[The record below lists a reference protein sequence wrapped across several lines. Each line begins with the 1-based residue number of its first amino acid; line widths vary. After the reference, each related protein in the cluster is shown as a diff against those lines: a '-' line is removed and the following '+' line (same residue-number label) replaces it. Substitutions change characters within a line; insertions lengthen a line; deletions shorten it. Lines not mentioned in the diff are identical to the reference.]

1 MVLTITLAIAAII
14 GIIYGIINKN
24 KPLGIVSVI
33 TLILIIAA
41 WIYFY
46 NNPY

>member
-1 MVLTITLAIAAII
+1 MAFGIALTIAAII
-14 GIIYGIINKN
+14 GIIYGIINRN
-24 KPLGIVSVI
+24 KPLGMISRI
-33 TLILIIAA
+33 ILILIIAA

>member
-1 MVLTITLAIAAII
+1 MVLGITLAIVAII
-14 GIIYGIINKN
+14 GIIYGVNNKN
-24 KPLGIVSVI
+24 KPLGIASAIV
-33 TLILIIAA
+33 LIMIIAV

>member
-1 MVLTITLAIAAII
+1 MVLGIALAVASVI

-24 KPLGIVSVI
+24 KPLEIVSVI
-33 TLILIIAA
+33 VLIMILAV

>member
-1 MVLTITLAIAAII
+1 MVLTITLALAAII
-14 GIIYGIINKN
+14 GIIYGINKKN

-33 TLILIIAA
+33 VLSMIIAV

>member
-1 MVLTITLAIAAII
+1 MALGITLAILAII
-14 GIIYGIINKN
+14 GIIYGIIKKN
-24 KPLGIVSVI
+24 KPLGIVS
-33 TLILIIAA
+33 LIVLIMIIAV

>member
-1 MVLTITLAIAAII
+1 MAFGIALAIAAII

-33 TLILIIAA
+33 MLIMIIAI
-41 WIYFY
+41 WVYFY

>member
-1 MVLTITLAIAAII
+1 MVLGSALAIAAII
-14 GIIYGIINKN
+14 GLIYGIMNKN
-24 KPLGIVSVI
+24 KPLGVLFAIV
-33 TLILIIAA
+33 LILIIAV

>member
-1 MVLTITLAIAAII
+1 MVLGIALAISAII

-24 KPLGIVSVI
+24 KPLGIASVI
-33 TLILIIAA
+33 ILIMIIAI
-41 WIYFY
+41 WVYFY

>member
-1 MVLTITLAIAAII
+1 MVLAIVLAVASVI

-24 KPLGIVSVI
+24 KPLKIVSFI
-33 TLILIIAA
+33 ILFLIIAV

>member
-1 MVLTITLAIAAII
+1 MVLGIALAIAAII
-14 GIIYGIINKN
+14 GLIYGIMNKN
-24 KPLGIVSVI
+24 KPLGVLSAIV
-33 TLILIIAA
+33 LILIIAV